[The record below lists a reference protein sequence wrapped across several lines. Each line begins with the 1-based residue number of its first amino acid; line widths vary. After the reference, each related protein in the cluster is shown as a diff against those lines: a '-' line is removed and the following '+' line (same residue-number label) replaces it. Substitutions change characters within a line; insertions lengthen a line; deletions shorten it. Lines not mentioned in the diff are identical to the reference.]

1 MGAVSGLGDISSDDD
16 TQVSTLLL
24 EALPRFNEE
33 NLGMAL
39 GGLVRTPARSIAL
52 LDAIAA
58 KKVPTLKVTDAH
70 RKALLESTDPAV
82 RTRAMDLFK

>member
-1 MGAVSGLGDISSDDD
+1 
-16 TQVSTLLL
+16 
-24 EALPRFNEE
+24 
-33 NLGMAL
+33 MAL

-58 KKVPTLKVTDAH
+58 KKVPTQKVTDAH